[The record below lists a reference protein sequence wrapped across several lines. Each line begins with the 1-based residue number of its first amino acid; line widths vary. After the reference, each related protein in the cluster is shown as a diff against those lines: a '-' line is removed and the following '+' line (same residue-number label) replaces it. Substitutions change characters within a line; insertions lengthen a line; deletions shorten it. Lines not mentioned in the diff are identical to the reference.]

1 MDPQIWKR
9 AKDLYLA
16 ASELDPAVRGDFL
29 EIECA
34 GDENLRREVGQL
46 LEASLTK
53 SFLARPFVPSFQA
66 ALEPG
71 SLLGHFRIE
80 AAAGKGGFGLVYR
93 ATDTQLHRTV
103 AIKVIPEGFSGDA
116 DRRARF
122 AREAV
127 AASALNHPNIVT
139 VYQTGNESGR
149 DYIAMEFIAGAT
161 LGSVLAAKRLPLPR
175 ALRYAIEI
183 ADAVAAAHE
192 AGIVH
197 RDLKPGN
204 VMINDR
210 DRVKV
215 LDFGLAK
222 TVPIRPGGEE
232 RSGMTTV
239 TAEGTVVGTL
249 SYMSPEQAE
258 GKAVDARS
266 DIFSFGSILYEMVT
280 GKRAFNEET
289 EIRVLAS
296 ILHKEPR
303 PAGELSPGLP
313 ERLERILER
322 CLRKNPRDR
331 WQHLADVKVLLE
343 DSLKELESPAAAG
356 KGPRRWFGWWALGA
370 TALAGALLAAGVLM
384 MRGPATPSG
393 PEGVLRMV
401 TTDSG
406 LSTFPALSK
415 DGKLL
420 AFSSDRGK
428 EGNLDIWLQQIGG
441 REPIRLTNDPADD
454 TDPAFSPDGT
464 RIAYRSERNGGGIYV
479 LPALGGTPVLL
490 AQGGRNPRYSPDG
503 RWIAYWT
510 GREGGYAAGSSRVF
524 VIEAG
529 GGQPKPVHPA
539 MAAAVFPVWSPGGD
553 ELLVLGRQDGSGPLD
568 ETLDWFILPVEGGEP
583 GKSSPPKKTGAF
595 PQLKTQKL
603 TVRRLAW
610 QVRPVAFDWIGE
622 RGGGILFVAP
632 LGDSGN
638 LWELNLSSRG
648 TVAGPAK
655 RVTRGPGMHMH
666 AARSSAGGV
675 DLMAFSDEE
684 VNYDIWSMQIDA
696 DRGVPKGEMKRITEE
711 RSIEWSPSVSWDG
724 RKLAFLSHGTEGW
737 VLRTRDAE
745 TGREETLI
753 SSPLDLTNA
762 RISGDGSRI
771 AYSTRDS
778 KVFSLP
784 SAGGAVNG
792 ACERCGTL
800 MGLSSDGREVTTEPE
815 EQEDLILF
823 DSARRESVKL
833 ALRKRPDDILSGGQ
847 FSPDGKWVAF
857 HSIYNH
863 NSTAQVWVVPAG
875 GTRPVP
881 QGQWIAVTDGSSL
894 ERDPCWAPGGNLLYF
909 LSGRDGFHCIWAR
922 RLDPG
927 TKAPS
932 GEAFAV
938 QHFHTARRSLQRLAF
953 WGYLTGPSVGVG
965 RMVFA
970 LGELTGNI
978 WMEEKAR
985 EK

>member
-16 ASELDPAVRGDFL
+16 ASDLEPAVRGDFL

-34 GDENLRREVGQL
+34 GDENLRREVEQL

-53 SFLARPFVPSFQA
+53 SFLAEPFVPNPHVP
-66 ALEPG
+66 LEPG

-103 AIKVIPEGFSGDA
+103 AIKVIPEGFSGDS

-139 VYQTGNESGR
+139 VYQTGNENGR

-161 LGSVLAAKRLPLPR
+161 LSSVLAAKHLPLPG

-210 DRVKV
+210 DCVKV

-239 TAEGTVVGTL
+239 TVEGTVVGTL

-258 GKAVDARS
+258 GKGVDARS

-280 GKRAFNEET
+280 GKRAFSEET

-303 PAGELSPGLP
+303 PAAELTPGLP

-343 DSLKELESPAAAG
+343 DCLKEMESPAAAARA
-356 KGPRRWFGWWALGA
+356 PRRWFGWWAVGAAALG
-370 TALAGALLAAGVLM
+370 GALLAAGVQM
-384 MRGPATPSG
+384 VRGRATPGG
-393 PEGVLRMV
+393 PEGVMRMV

-420 AFSSDRGK
+420 AFASDRGK

-464 RIAYRSERNGGGIYV
+464 RIAYRSERGGGGIYV
-479 LPALGGTPVLL
+479 APALGGTPVLL
-490 AQGGRNPRYSPDG
+490 AQDGRNPRFSPDG
-503 RWIAYWT
+503 HWIAYWT
-510 GREGGYAAGSSRVF
+510 GREGRYTAGASRVF

-529 GGQPKPVHPA
+529 GGQPKPVQPE
-539 MAAAVFPVWSPGGD
+539 MAAAAYPVWSPRGD
-553 ELLVLGRQDGSGPLD
+553 QLLVLGRQDGSGPME
-568 ETLDWFILPVEGGEP
+568 ETLDWFVLPVEKGT
-583 GKSSPPKKTGAF
+583 PKKTGVLG
-595 PQLKTQKL
+595 QLKKQKL
-603 TVRRLAW
+603 TERRLAW
-610 QVRPVAFDWIGE
+610 QIRPVPFDWVDE
-622 RGGGILFVAP
+622 GGSRILFAAP
-632 LGDSGN
+632 LGDTGN
-638 LWELNLSSRG
+638 LWEVRLSAGG
-648 TVAGPAK
+648 TLAGAAT
-655 RVTRGPGMHMH
+655 RVTRGPGLHMH
-666 AARSSAGGV
+666 AARASDGRI

-684 VNYDIWSMQIDA
+684 LNFDIWSLPVDP
-696 DRGVPKGEMKRITEE
+696 DRGIPKGEMKRITEG
-711 RSIEWSPSVSWDG
+711 RSIEWSPSVSHDG
-724 RKLAFLSHGTEGW
+724 RKLAFLSHGTQGW
-737 VLRTRDAE
+737 VLQTRDGA
-745 TGREETLI
+745 TGQDATLI
-753 SSPLDLTNA
+753 SSPLRLVNA
-762 RISGDGSRI
+762 RISGDGSHI
-771 AYSTRDS
+771 VYSSVDS
-778 KVFSLP
+778 KLFSIP
-784 SAGGAVNG
+784 RAGGAVERL
-792 ACERCGTL
+792 CDRCGAL
-800 MGLSSDGREVTTEPE
+800 MGVSGDALRVTYEPE
-815 EQEDLILF
+815 EQEDLMLL
-823 DSARRESVKL
+823 DAAGRKSVKL
-833 ALRKRPDDILSGGQ
+833 ALRQRPDAILSGGQ
-847 FSPDGKWVAF
+847 FSPDGKWIAF
-857 HSIYNH
+857 HSIHNE
-863 NSTAQVWVVPAG
+863 NSTAQVWVAPAAG
-875 GTRPVP
+875 NGPVAP
-881 QGQWIAVTDGSSL
+881 REWIAVTDGSSL
-894 ERDPCWAPGGNLLYF
+894 ERDPCWAPGGSLLYF
-909 LSGRDGFHCIWAR
+909 LSERDGFRCIWAR
-922 RLDPG
+922 RLDPSSQ
-927 TKAPS
+927 KPS

-938 QHFHTARRSLQRLAF
+938 QHFHTARRSLQRVGF
-953 WGYLTGPSVGVG
+953 SGYLTGLSVGG
-965 RMVFA
+965 DRMVFS

-978 WMEEKAR
+978 WMEEKER